1 MGLKGEFDL
10 QMPTPRRGLTSVE
23 AQALLGVEFPECET
37 WTCWHPLNWR
47 FRYAAGKLIPMTT
60 VNRGEVA
67 GWKWHRL
74 ECNYPSM
81 TYTTDSGNR
90 NEPYTT
96 WTGAVRLTSPRGMD
110 VVLFSYLGSSGE
122 VGVIYMA
129 STANIA
135 LLQQL
140 EEDLVQ
146 RFLRTDDILIRNLG
160 AGSDIHVP
168 RTHELPPIL
177 EDGLLDDIGQQ
188 ARAFF
193 EGRTAYARLRIPY
206 RRGFL
211 FVGPPG
217 NGKTLATRYVARS
230 CSEAVKGITFWTF
243 RARKHSD
250 DDDIAHLFDMASCKA
265 PSLIVLED
273 IDSLANETQITRAG
287 LLSELDGLSANEGV
301 LVLAS
306 TNHPEDIDSALCHRP
321 SRFDRVWHFKLPDSD
336 LRRMYVNRS
345 FPWVSPEQE
354 NVLVGGTEGWSFAY
368 LNELRA
374 SASAFAVSEQG
385 ADPTWVHVEE
395 AHRRLSAQFSAGR
408 KGHLADSLAGV
419 GFGVQQGCS

>member
-1 MGLKGEFDL
+1 
-10 QMPTPRRGLTSVE
+10 
-23 AQALLGVEFPECET
+23 
-37 WTCWHPLNWR
+37 
-47 FRYAAGKLIPMTT
+47 
-60 VNRGEVA
+60 
-67 GWKWHRL
+67 
-74 ECNYPSM
+74 
-81 TYTTDSGNR
+81 
-90 NEPYTT
+90 
-96 WTGAVRLTSPRGMD
+96 MD

-336 LRRMYVNRS
+336 LRRMYVNHY
-345 FPWVSPEQE
+345 PV
-354 NVLVGGTEGWSFAY
+354 T
-368 LNELRA
+368 
-374 SASAFAVSEQG
+374 
-385 ADPTWVHVEE
+385 
-395 AHRRLSAQFSAGR
+395 
-408 KGHLADSLAGV
+408 
-419 GFGVQQGCS
+419 